1 MTNSTARKRR
11 QYQPGYSEGGTSTRD
26 IGDATGGKANGLE
39 AHRAGLRQMGQRSKC
54 FTHKNSCSPLV
65 LHSI

>member
-1 MTNSTARKRR
+1 MANHTAGKRR
-11 QYQPGYSEGGTSTRD
+11 QYQPGHSESGTSIRD

-39 AHRAGLRQMGQRSKC
+39 AYGADLRQVGQRSKC